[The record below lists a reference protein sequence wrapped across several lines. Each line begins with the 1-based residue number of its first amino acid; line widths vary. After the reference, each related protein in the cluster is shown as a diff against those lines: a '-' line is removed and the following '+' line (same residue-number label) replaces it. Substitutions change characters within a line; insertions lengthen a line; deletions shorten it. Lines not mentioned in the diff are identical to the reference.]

1 MRRPRENGPGD
12 RWIGGQFGGPGD
24 GDGMFGQLLPVK
36 GGDPIPLLK
45 TRLVVGRRERCDIVL
60 DYPNVSSQ
68 HTELEFT
75 NGYWCVRDLN
85 SSNGTK
91 VNGERVVE
99 KFVQPGDTIAFAKH
113 AFEISYTPD
122 PTAPPPPEE
131 TDPFAMSLM
140 EKAGIGGDRGRERP
154 SAKSSSRPKPKP
166 YVPPENPDEH
176 DEALQYL
183 MEDPPPKTN
192 G

>member
-1 MRRPRENGPGD
+1 
-12 RWIGGQFGGPGD
+12 
-24 GDGMFGQLLPVK
+24 MFGQLLPVK

-68 HTELEFT
+68 HSELEFQ

-99 KFVQPGDTIAFAKH
+99 KFLQPGDTIAFAKH

-131 TDPFAMSLM
+131 TDPFAIGLL
-140 EKAGIGGDRGRERP
+140 EKAGIGGGDRGRQRP
-154 SAKSSSRPKPKP
+154 SATSSSRPKPKP

-183 MEDPPPKTN
+183 LEDPPKPK
-192 G
+192 GE

>member
-1 MRRPRENGPGD
+1 
-12 RWIGGQFGGPGD
+12 
-24 GDGMFGQLLPVK
+24 MFGQLLPVK

-60 DYPNVSSQ
+60 DFPNVSSQ
-68 HTELEFT
+68 HTELEFK

-91 VNGERVVE
+91 VNGERIVE

-113 AFEISYTPD
+113 AFEIAYTPD
-122 PTAPPPPEE
+122 PTAAPPPEE
-131 TDPFAMSLM
+131 TDPFAIGLL
-140 EKAGIGGDRGRERP
+140 EKAGIGGDRTRSQRP
-154 SAKSSSRPKPKP
+154 SATKSSRPLPKP
-166 YVPPENPDEH
+166 YLPPKEPDEH
-176 DEALQYL
+176 DQALQWL
-183 MEDPPPKTN
+183 MEDPPAKSDEADSE